1 MALPLLEAAAH
12 VLGHPLTAEQVQRF
26 ERFRILLTDWNSKIN
41 VTAIRDDIGV
51 ETLHFVDALSGLAAL
66 PQRAGVHVVDV
77 GSGGGLP
84 GLALRVARPDLHLTL
99 VDSIAKKVRVITEIA
114 TGIGLTGTPADG
126 GPPVRLITGR
136 AEELGQDSRF
146 RESFDVATARAVG
159 ATVLVAELTLPLVKQ
174 GGRLVLWKKREIDD
188 ELAEAAGAFEKLG
201 GRLGQK
207 LPVNLPGLP
216 SDRQVITVE
225 KVGRTPAKYPRAA
238 ALLKKEPLR

>member
-12 VLGHPLTAEQVQRF
+12 VLGHPLTSDQIQRF
-26 ERFRILLTDWNSKIN
+26 ERFRELLSEWNSKIN
-41 VTAIRDDIGV
+41 VTAIRDHTGM
-51 ETLHFVDALSGLAAL
+51 ETLHFVDALSGLVAL
-66 PQRAGVHVVDV
+66 PRGAGVRLVDV

-84 GLALRVARPDLHLTL
+84 GLALRVARPDLHVTL

-126 GPPVRLITGR
+126 GPPVRLVTAR
-136 AEELGQDSRF
+136 AEELGQDPAF

-159 ATVLVAELTLPLVKQ
+159 ATVLVAELALPLVKQ
-174 GGRLVLWKKREIDD
+174 GGRLLLWKKRDIDD

-207 LPVNLPGLP
+207 LPVDLPGLP

-225 KVGRTPAKYPRAA
+225 KVGRTPAKYPRPA